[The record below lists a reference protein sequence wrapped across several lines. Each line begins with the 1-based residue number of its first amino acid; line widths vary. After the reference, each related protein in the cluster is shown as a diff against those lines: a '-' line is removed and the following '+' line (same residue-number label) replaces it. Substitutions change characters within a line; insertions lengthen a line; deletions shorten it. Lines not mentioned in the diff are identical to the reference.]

1 MTAITAKMK
10 LRKSARAGLQRAIRT
25 DSSGAKDPAN
35 ASPTNRSAT
44 ENRIVPVNLKFKA
57 EKFGVLIV
65 FKFGLDRDE
74 TKTTLDSLKL
84 S

>member
-57 EKFGVLIV
+57 EKLGVLTV
-65 FKFGLDRDE
+65 FKVGLDRDE
-74 TKTTLDSLKL
+74 TKTTYNLIF
-84 S
+84 